1 MGKREITIKESVSDS
16 VAEIAWF
23 IESKGLIATAEKYAD
38 DIYDFFEKLADSRR
52 THAICRDPQRALLGY
67 KCISYKKKY
76 TVVFLETNKEIIIC
90 EFIAAKAIRW

>member
-1 MGKREITIKESVSDS
+1 VGKREITVKKS
-16 VAEIAWF
+16 VADSIAEVAWF

-76 TVVFLETNKEIIIC
+76 TIVFLETDEEMIIC
-90 EFIAAKAIRW
+90 EFIASKAIH